1 MIQDTPNPR
10 LITVLHPHSEANGG
24 AIEYLLTTH
33 GFVGT
38 VEDASELRGFSNSVD
53 NNELQCRGGIMPG
66 RRPLSTV
73 NYLDLVPRHLLNGC

>member
-53 NNELQCRGGIMPG
+53 NNELQSAEAVSCLGVG
-66 RRPLSTV
+66 L
-73 NYLDLVPRHLLNGC
+73 YQQ